1 MASFEAEAVVRSG
14 VEKTVSACNI
24 KLLKMKAHI
33 ETMRTKNQ
41 VRCEADI
48 FKLLGLRRY
57 YPPHDR
63 NDRLGMCMGV
73 GRLVMCVLGR
83 GG

>member
-1 MASFEAEAVVRSG
+1 MSPPSCIHTTNVG
-14 VEKTVSACNI
+14 KTDAAANGF
-24 KLLKMKAHI
+24 MKAHI

-63 NDRLGMCMGV
+63 NDRLGMCVGV